1 MRIAERAKLVGFAV
15 CAAWLLTQP
24 AVVQAR
30 PGGGHTFS
38 SGSSSHSSFSSHSS
52 GSSFHSG
59 SGFGSSTHYGTSGQG
74 DGGELIFWLF
84 RLMFFNPHFGMPL
97 LLVVGYLWWRARR
110 SEPGSWDSS
119 ADEEAP
125 APALVDFTRLREI
138 DPEFSRVVL
147 EDFAYR
153 LYASTQRARHD
164 LRALGSLAPYLSG
177 PVRSE
182 LAADG
187 AATAPVSHVVVGALR
202 IDRLEL
208 NVPAENGQVSTELS
222 VDYLAN
228 LTLGAAGNAQTL
240 YQHEVWVLSRD
251 STVLSKSPEQTER
264 LGCPNCGAPFDTSD
278 GRRCAYCDQVVV
290 DGRFAWQVVRRSV
303 LERARVPPA
312 LTSDVAER
320 GTDLSSVIDPA
331 NDATW
336 RALQARDRA
345 VDAANLQARTEL
357 IYSHLNTAWTALDL
371 SSVRGLVSDGMFD
384 YLRYWTEAYAQQGLR
399 NMLENMRVQRMER
412 VKVVLDKHFD
422 AVTLRLWATGL
433 DYTVN
438 AKSGAVVSGSKSSPR
453 AYSEYWTLIRSAS
466 AHGPA
471 SAEATCP
478 SCAAPLQVS
487 MAGNCQHCGTHVTR
501 GEFDWVLSK
510 IEQDDVYQG

>member
-1 MRIAERAKLVGFAV
+1 MRSANRAKVLRFAI
-15 CAAWLLTQP
+15 CGAWLLTQA
-24 AVVQAR
+24 AVVHAR

-38 SGSSSHSSFSSHSS
+38 SGSSSHVSFGSHSS
-52 GSSFHSG
+52 GSSF
-59 SGFGSSTHYGTSGQG
+59 GSSTHYGNGSSQG
-74 DGGELIFWLF
+74 DGGELIALLF
-84 RLMFFNPHFGMPL
+84 RLMFFNPHFGVPL
-97 LLVVGYLWWRARR
+97 LLLVGFLWWRAQR

-119 ADEEAP
+119 SVEEAP
-125 APALVDFTRLREI
+125 QPAVVDFTRLREI

-164 LRALGSLAPYLSG
+164 LRVLGSLAPYLSG

-187 AATAPVSHVVVGALR
+187 AATPPVSNVVVGALR

-208 NVPAENGQVSTELS
+208 NVPAHNGQVSTELS

-228 LTLGAAGNAQTL
+228 LTLGAAGSAQTL

-312 LTSDVAER
+312 LTSDVTER
-320 GTDLSSVIDPA
+320 GTDLPSVFDPA

-336 RALQARDRA
+336 QVLQARDREVA
-345 VDAANLQARTEL
+345 TANLQARTEL

-384 YLRYWTEAYAQQGLR
+384 YLRYWTEAYAEQGLR

-422 AVTLRLWATGL
+422 AVTFRLWATGL

-438 AKSGAVVSGSKSSPR
+438 AKSGAVVSGSKSAQR
-453 AYSEYWTLIRSAS
+453 AYSEYWTLIRSAT
-466 AHGPA
+466 ARGPA
-471 SAEATCP
+471 SAEANCP

-487 MAGNCQHCGTHVTR
+487 MAGTCQHCGTHVTR